1 MDVTCGFQV
10 NVTVVANDFIDRY
23 MASANGEYIKVY
35 LFVLR
40 HQQEALN
47 LEWIADSLNHTE
59 ADVKRALLY
68 WEKLGALHVGS
79 LQEEPEQAPSA
90 AAASQTASSAASRE
104 AFPAAAPAERAPA
117 KSSAGRRARGAAT
130 GAATGADT
138 GASGREE
145 PEAGRKAYSQAQV
158 NALAS
163 DEDFTQLLYIAQ
175 KYLNKVFTPREC
187 EVFAYLYDGLRMP
200 VELLEYLTEY
210 CAQNG
215 HTSIR
220 YLETVALSWHEKGFR
235 TVEQAKGY
243 SAGFTRDSFAVMKAF
258 GLSERRPGDA
268 ELELIERWFHVYGFT
283 REVVVEACSR
293 TLGAIHSPSFR
304 YADKIL
310 MQWKNAGVKNLQ
322 DVAQLDKKRQAQPMK
337 TQGGRKP
344 ANQFHNFEQRN
355 TDYDSMVLDQV
366 KSWIETE

>member
-1 MDVTCGFQV
+1 MDVTSKFQV

-23 MASANGEYIKVY
+23 MAAANGEYIKVY

-40 HQQEALN
+40 HQHEPLN

-59 ADVKRALLY
+59 ADVRRALTY
-68 WEKLGALHVGS
+68 WERLGALCVGS
-79 LQEEPEQAPSA
+79 LQEETKNPPA
-90 AAASQTASSAASRE
+90 AAGKRTRAAAGGAGGTVSQAREAKEAAHLETSASSAE
-104 AFPAAAPAERAPA
+104 VPKPA
-117 KSSAGRRARGAAT
+117 KPSAKQEET
-130 GAATGADT
+130 G
-138 GASGREE
+138 
-145 PEAGRKAYSQAQV
+145 AGRKMYSQEQV

-187 EVFAYLYDGLRMP
+187 EVFAYLYDGLHMP

-268 ELELIERWFHVYGFT
+268 ELELIERWFQVYGFT
-283 REVVVEACSR
+283 REVVLEACNR
-293 TLGAIHSPSFR
+293 TLGTIHSPSFR

-322 DVAQLDKKRQAQPMK
+322 DVALLDQKRQSKPAR
-337 TQGGRKP
+337 TQGRGKP
-344 ANQFHNFEQRN
+344 ANQFHNFEQRD

-366 KSWIETE
+366 KSWIGTE

>member
-1 MDVTCGFQV
+1 MDVTSGFQV

-40 HQQEALN
+40 HQHEPLN

-59 ADVKRALLY
+59 ADVRRALTY
-68 WEKLGALHVGS
+68 WEKLGALCVGS
-79 LQEEPEQAPSA
+79 LKEEPKKPAAGPAGKGGAEGGGSAGLARQARA
-90 AAASQTASSAASRE
+90 AGEAAYLETSASSVSSGKAAKEPGKQE
-104 AFPAAAPAERAPA
+104 AAQ
-117 KSSAGRRARGAAT
+117 
-130 GAATGADT
+130 
-138 GASGREE
+138 
-145 PEAGRKAYSQAQV
+145 GRKAYSQEQV

-187 EVFAYLYDGLRMP
+187 EVFAYLYDGLHMP

-243 SAGFTRDSFAVMKAF
+243 ATGFTRDSFAVMKAF

-268 ELELIERWFHVYGFT
+268 ELELIERWFQVYGFT
-283 REVVVEACSR
+283 REVVLEACNR
-293 TLGAIHSPSFR
+293 TLGTIHSPSFR

-310 MQWKNAGVKNLQ
+310 MQWKNAGVKNLK
-322 DVAQLDKKRQAQPMK
+322 DVALLDQKRQAKPAK
-337 TQGGRKP
+337 AQGRAMP
-344 ANQFHNFEQRN
+344 ANQFHNFEQRD

-366 KSWIETE
+366 KSWIGTE

>member
-1 MDVTCGFQV
+1 MDVTSGFQV

-23 MASANGEYIKVY
+23 MAAANGEYIKVY

-40 HQQEALN
+40 HQHEPLN

-59 ADVKRALLY
+59 ADVRRALTY
-68 WEKLGALHVGS
+68 WEKLGALCVGS
-79 LQEEPEQAPSA
+79 LQKGAEDTPPAAAGKRARA
-90 AAASQTASSAASRE
+90 AAAGSAGNPPCQVQESREAAYLETSASSAAVRK
-104 AFPAAAPAERAPA
+104 AAKPPA
-117 KSSAGRRARGAAT
+117 KQEET
-130 GAATGADT
+130 G
-138 GASGREE
+138 E
-145 PEAGRKAYSQAQV
+145 GRKVYSQEQV

-187 EVFAYLYDGLRMP
+187 EVFAYLYDGLHMP

-235 TVEQAKGY
+235 TVEEAKGY
-243 SAGFTRDSFAVMKAF
+243 ASGFTRDSFAVMKAF
-258 GLSERRPGDA
+258 GLGDRRPGDA
-268 ELELIERWFHVYGFT
+268 ELELIERWFQVYGFT
-283 REVVVEACSR
+283 REVVLEACNR
-293 TLGAIHSPSFR
+293 TLGTIHSPSFR

-322 DVAQLDKKRQAQPMK
+322 DVALLDQKRQAKPAK
-337 TQGGRKP
+337 AAKSPGRGKP
-344 ANQFHNFEQRN
+344 ANQFHNFEQRD

-366 KSWIETE
+366 KSWIGTE

>member
-1 MDVTCGFQV
+1 MDVSCGFQV

-40 HQQEALN
+40 HQYEPLN

-59 ADVKRALLY
+59 ADVRRALLY
-68 WEKLGALHVGS
+68 WQKLGALQMGTPDS
-79 LQEEPEQAPSA
+79 GAEEAAHRESPGRTATRRNQPGAADRSTA
-90 AAASQTASSAASRE
+90 AAAVKSQPPVPEGKT
-104 AFPAAAPAERAPA
+104 ERKP
-117 KSSAGRRARGAAT
+117 
-130 GAATGADT
+130 
-138 GASGREE
+138 
-145 PEAGRKAYSQAQV
+145 YSQEQV
-158 NALAS
+158 NALAA
-163 DEDFTQLLYIAQ
+163 DEDFSQLLYIAQ

-187 EVFAYLYDGLRMP
+187 EVFAYLYDGLHMP

-220 YLETVALSWHEKGFR
+220 YLETVALSWHKKGFE

-243 SAGFTRDSFAVMKAF
+243 ATGFTRDSFAVMKAF

-268 ELELIERWFHVYGFT
+268 ELELIERWFQVYGFT
-283 REVVVEACSR
+283 KEVVVEACNR
-293 TLGAIHSPSFR
+293 TLGTIHSPSFR

-310 MQWKNAGVKNLQ
+310 MQWKKENVKNLQ
-322 DVAQLDKKRQAQPMK
+322 DVALLDQKRQARPAK
-337 TQGGRKP
+337 GQGAKKP
-344 ANQFHNFEQRN
+344 TNQFHNFEQRD

-366 KSWIETE
+366 KNWIETE

>member
-1 MDVTCGFQV
+1 MDVTSGFQV
-10 NVTVVANDFIDRY
+10 NATVVANDFIDRY
-23 MASANGEYIKVY
+23 MAPANGEYIKVY

-40 HQQEALN
+40 HQHEPLN
-47 LEWIADSLNHTE
+47 LERIADSLNHTE

-68 WEKLGALHVGS
+68 WEKLGALRVGAF
-79 LQEEPEQAPSA
+79 QEEAGSA
-90 AAASQTASSAASRE
+90 AEEAAHLE
-104 AFPAAAPAERAPA
+104 DPVVPVVPAEKRRPA
-117 KSSAGRRARGAAT
+117 KALAQLG
-130 GAATGADT
+130 
-138 GASGREE
+138 E
-145 PEAGRKAYSQAQV
+145 PTEGRKPYSQEQV
-158 NALAS
+158 NALAA

-175 KYLNKVFTPREC
+175 KYLSKVFTPREC

-243 SAGFTRDSFAVMKAF
+243 STGFTRDSFAVMKAF

-268 ELELIERWFHVYGFT
+268 ELQLIERWFQVYGFT
-283 REVVVEACSR
+283 KEVVLEACNR
-293 TLGAIHSPSFR
+293 TLSAIHSPSFR

-322 DVAQLDKKRQAQPMK
+322 DVAQLDQKRQSQPQKSQGQKAQAK
-337 TQGGRKP
+337 GKP
-344 ANQFHNFEQRN
+344 ANQFHNFDQRE
-355 TDYDSMVLDQV
+355 TDYDAMVLDQV
-366 KSWIETE
+366 KSWT

>member
-10 NVTVVANDFIDRY
+10 NATVVANDFIDRY
-23 MASANGEYIKVY
+23 MAAANGEYIKVY

-40 HQQEALN
+40 HQYEPLN

-59 ADVKRALLY
+59 ADVKRALTY

-79 LQEEPEQAPSA
+79 LQEEVKKTPARASEKNIRAAGTCEPAGTVSQVRAAEEAAYLEQAPS
-90 AAASQTASSAASRE
+90 
-104 AFPAAAPAERAPA
+104 PAAERRTEKEPAPRKETAAER
-117 KSSAGRRARGAAT
+117 KR
-130 GAATGADT
+130 
-138 GASGREE
+138 
-145 PEAGRKAYSQAQV
+145 YSQKQV
-158 NALAS
+158 NALAT

-187 EVFAYLYDGLRMP
+187 EVFAYLYDGLHMP

-220 YLETVALSWHEKGFR
+220 YLETVALSWHEKGFK

-243 SAGFTRDSFAVMKAF
+243 STGFTRDSFAVMKAF
-258 GLSERRPGDA
+258 GLSERRPGNA
-268 ELELIERWFHVYGFT
+268 ELELIERWFQVYGFT
-283 REVVVEACSR
+283 REVVLEACNR
-293 TLGAIHSPSFR
+293 TLGSIHTPSFR

-310 MQWKNAGVKNLQ
+310 MQWKNEGVKNLQ
-322 DVAQLDKKRQAQPMK
+322 DVAALDQKRQTSPARK
-337 TQGGRKP
+337 QGAKKP
-344 ANQFHNFEQRN
+344 ANQFHNFEQRD

-366 KSWIETE
+366 KSWIGTE